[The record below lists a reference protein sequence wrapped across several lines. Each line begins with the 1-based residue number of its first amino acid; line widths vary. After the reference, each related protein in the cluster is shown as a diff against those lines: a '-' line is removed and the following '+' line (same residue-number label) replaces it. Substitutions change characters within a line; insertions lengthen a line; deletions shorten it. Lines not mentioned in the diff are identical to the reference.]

1 MGVYLIV
8 IVILADMQWDPSSDQ
23 DRSCRTDAIGA
34 HTYILF
40 VNRGEGAST
49 FAM

>member
-23 DRSCRTDAIGA
+23 DRSWRTDAVGA

-40 VNRGEGAST
+40 VRGEGGASF